1 MVLSRFSC
9 VDRPFAD
16 ISFAPC
22 LLAQM
27 SIKVEWKPRN
37 ICTVEYDKA
46 MKTGG
51 PGFYALAV
59 ISHWMWPPPVL
70 NMSFYDDVW
79 TSGTLLTLQ
88 GLCPSCPPGAGRF
101 LEIANDPPGSSPCN
115 QPGSH
120 SPNHLLYLPLTHWAA
135 VHLP

>member
-59 ISHWMWPPPVL
+59 ISHWTLGPPRIKHV
-70 NMSFYDDVW
+70 
-79 TSGTLLTLQ
+79 
-88 GLCPSCPPGAGRF
+88 F
-101 LEIANDPPGSSPCN
+101 L
-115 QPGSH
+115 
-120 SPNHLLYLPLTHWAA
+120 
-135 VHLP
+135 